1 MRTIIVLTA
10 LLFMAFA
17 PLAAQQAPEFTL
29 KDTAGA
35 DVALSSFKGKIVV
48 LDFWA
53 MWCQACK
60 EAFGHLNGIQKEFG
74 EKGVTV
80 VGVDVEK
87 AGPEK
92 VKAFLKKAGIAYPVL
107 LDPEMATGKLYGLKG
122 IPTLVVIGRD
132 MGIVKTF
139 RGMNKS
145 TEKEIT
151 ELLKKLSAQ

>member
-1 MRTIIVLTA
+1 
-10 LLFMAFA
+10 
-17 PLAAQQAPEFTL
+17 
-29 KDTAGA
+29 
-35 DVALSSFKGKIVV
+35 
-48 LDFWA
+48 
-53 MWCQACK
+53 
-60 EAFGHLNGIQKEFG
+60 
-74 EKGVTV
+74 VTV